1 MLTDLLYGQG
11 IAVVARDANGTI
23 HRAARGFTT
32 ETVSYSASLSKQMVG
47 VCAAVLAVD
56 VETPIRDW
64 LPELPPWA
72 DVVRIRHLLHHTSGL
87 PGDGELNER
96 IGALRWDTP
105 SVLQALTECPA
116 PRFSPGTAHEYCNA
130 GYICLATILAR
141 LADTPFADLAHRLLF
156 EPLGMRHTKF
166 CAVEADIPP
175 DAAPAGHTDDH
186 EWPPLPLSLG
196 DGGAWTTAEDLHRW
210 NEALLPGG
218 AFDERVRTLVHTPG
232 SLDDGRP
239 LDYAWGVG
247 VSVEN
252 GVLTHSHGG
261 NWPGWVAKA
270 VRLPDLGITFAALS
284 NDDSVS
290 RMVDLTNR
298 VLDRLR
304 P

>member
-11 IAVVARDANGTI
+11 IAVVARAADGTI

-32 ETVSYSASLSKQMVG
+32 DTVSYSASLSKQMAG

-64 LPELPPWA
+64 LPELPSWA
-72 DVVRIRHLLHHTSGL
+72 DPIRVRHLLHHTSGL

-96 IGALRWDTP
+96 IGAPRWDTP

-116 PRFSPGTAHEYCNA
+116 PRFPAGSDHVYCNA
-130 GYICLATILAR
+130 GYICLATILER
-141 LADTPFADLAHRLLF
+141 HTDTPFADLAHRLLF
-156 EPLGMRHTKF
+156 EPLGMRHTRF
-166 CAVEADIPP
+166 CAESSDIPP
-175 DAAPAGHTDDH
+175 DAAPAGPTDD
-186 EWPPLPLSLG
+186 ESPPLPLSLG

-218 AFDERVRTLVHTPG
+218 TFDDRVRTLVHAPG
-232 SLDDGRP
+232 SLDDGSP

-247 VSVEN
+247 VSVQN
-252 GVLTHSHGG
+252 GVLAHSHGG
-261 NWPGWVAKA
+261 SWPGWAAKA

-284 NDDSVS
+284 NDDSAA
-290 RMVDLTNR
+290 RMVELTNR
-298 VLDRLR
+298 VLDRLK